1 MIMMKACPR
10 RILITGLELIGVL
23 CFLPILLQGAV
34 INVPRDFSSIRSAV
48 AASRDGDTVEI
59 ADGIY
64 FEENIVIDKAV
75 HIRAKNPYGAVIHGS
90 YQKNARFVIFIV
102 QAAAEIEGLILKN
115 GYDGIVQRN
124 SPDVFWSAHDLIIV
138 NMNNSAVSI
147 NAVAGNIGRAKVSH
161 IFIDNADKAF
171 GTNDAYSL
179 EVRSC
184 VVFNCRGAF
193 SGSNHLSFTVDNT
206 VVWDCSPVVFSGTR
220 IPPVLVPPA
229 TNDVF
234 LGPQV
239 KVLEIVPNPR
249 AGRNPFRNWPNWD
262 NQHAVVQAYVEC
274 ALSDGFLRTGR
285 FPQAEV
291 FSRSAKQR
299 GERLRNTE
307 ILWRSQ
313 YGLGSSLEKQGRL
326 QDALANFRQ
335 AIQSIAQLQ
344 TRIPRT
350 VFRSAFLKDKLDV
363 IGSTLGVLER
373 MPSGPNGNGPAV
385 EALDLIEQ
393 TRARG
398 ILESMQESIRSG
410 GDPAGG
416 LETPAEEKSLSRAI
430 SNIQIELKNE
440 SLSEYGKRT
449 LREKLEKAE
458 QAYLDFL
465 TQSGSSTG
473 TNSIA
478 LVAPLPYSAIRES
491 LLKAQTVLI
500 EYFFTGK
507 AIFGILATSHG
518 IFLAELPDPDGIAMK
533 VQDYLSFLKSTDS
546 GEFKGRPGGRILAD
560 MLLKPFLDRIPPDT
574 RRLIIIPD
582 GFLSGLPFEGLVLP
596 DELGL
601 LQTGAPVSSASRFL
615 FERFEVVYAPSA
627 SCLAA
632 AAGRKSRIWAKDWL
646 GLACSKSFPVP
657 ILTLGSLAGPPGL
670 PWATKEIKSLA
681 ALFHPDRRL
690 MLLNSASGEKNFK
703 EAKLEEFRIIHLAT
717 HGILDDINWRRS
729 ALLLEADDSAAED
742 GLLQPREIASLRL
755 NSDLVV
761 LSACQSATGS
771 YETGEGLKGLA
782 LAFFT
787 TGARSVL
794 ASLWTVS
801 DRSTP
806 VFMKYFYRHLI
817 KGKGKGRALQL
828 AKGDMLRSGYS
839 HPFYWAGYILLG
851 DWGDAGRWSAQNDGS
866 IDDERSGLRGK
877 KKTILIGCS
886 HSPNVGL
893 ASPQSVPKL
902 FRQGN
907 PR

>member
-1 MIMMKACPR
+1 MIRMKASTQGIR
-10 RILITGLELIGVL
+10 SIGFGLIGAL
-23 CFLPILLQGAV
+23 SLLPILLQGAV
-34 INVPRDFSSIRSAV
+34 ISVPRDFATIKSAV
-48 AASRDGDTVEI
+48 AAARNGDIVEVEDGL
-59 ADGIY
+59 Y
-64 FEENIVIDKAV
+64 FEENIIIDKAV
-75 HIRAKNPYGAVIHGS
+75 HVLSKNRYGAVISGS
-90 YQKNARFVIFIV
+90 HQRNSSFALFIV
-102 QAAAEIEGLILKN
+102 QAAAEIEGFILKN
-115 GYDGIVQRN
+115 SYDGIVQRH
-124 SPDVFWSAHDLIIV
+124 SPDVLWIAHDLIIF
-138 NMNNSAVSI
+138 NMENSAVSI
-147 NAVAGNIGRAKVSH
+147 NAVAGNIGRAKVFH
-161 IFIDNADKAF
+161 VFIDNTDKAF
-171 GTNDAYSL
+171 GTNDAHSL

-184 VVFNCRGAF
+184 AVFNCREAF

-206 VVWDCSPVVFSGTR
+206 VVWDFGSVVFSGTR

-229 TNDVF
+229 TNDVV

-285 FPQAEV
+285 IPQAEV
-291 FSRSAKQR
+291 FSRSARQR

-313 YGLGSSLEKQGRL
+313 YGLGLSLEKQGRL
-326 QDALANFRQ
+326 QDALASFRQ

-363 IGSTLGVLER
+363 IGSTLSVLER

-393 TRARG
+393 TLARG

-410 GDPAGG
+410 ADSAGG
-416 LETPAEEKSLSRAI
+416 LEAAVGEKSLSRAI
-430 SNIQIELKNE
+430 SKIQIELKNK
-440 SLSEYGKRT
+440 SLSEYRKRT
-449 LREKLEKAE
+449 LKEKLDKAE

-465 TQSGSSTG
+465 TQSGSPTG
-473 TNSIA
+473 TKNA
-478 LVAPLPYSAIRES
+478 NLVAPLSYAAIRES
-491 LLKAQTVLI
+491 LLNDRTVLI

-507 AIFGILATSHG
+507 GIFGILATSQG
-518 IFLAELPDPDGIAMK
+518 VFMAGLPDPDGIAMK

-546 GEFKGRPGGRILAD
+546 GGFKGWPGGRILAN

-582 GFLSGLPFEGLVLP
+582 GFLLALPFEALVLP

-601 LQTGAPVSSASRFL
+601 LRSGATVSSAGRFL
-615 FERFEVVYAPSA
+615 VERFEVVYAPSA
-627 SCLAA
+627 SCLATA
-632 AAGRKSRIWAKDWL
+632 VGRISRIWVKDWL
-646 GLACSKSFPVP
+646 GLACSKNFPVP
-657 ILTLGSLAGPPGL
+657 MLTLGSSAKLPSL
-670 PWATKEIKSLA
+670 PWVSEEIKSIA
-681 ALFHPDRRL
+681 AHYRPDRRL
-690 MLLNSASGEKNFK
+690 MLLNGSSGEKAFK
-703 EAKLEEFRIIHLAT
+703 ETRLDEFRIIHLAT

-729 ALLLEADDSAAED
+729 ALLLEADDWADED

-755 NSDLVV
+755 NADLVV
-761 LSACQSATGS
+761 LSACRSATGS

-806 VFMKYFYRHLI
+806 AFMKYFYLHLRE
-817 KGKGKGRALQL
+817 GRGKGRALQL
-828 AKGDMLRSGYS
+828 AKADMLRSGYS

-851 DWGDAGRWSAQNDGS
+851 DWGNAGR
-866 IDDERSGLRGK
+866 
-877 KKTILIGCS
+877 
-886 HSPNVGL
+886 
-893 ASPQSVPKL
+893 
-902 FRQGN
+902 
-907 PR
+907 